1 MMLDGKT
8 AIVTGGAQ
16 GLGLAIARTY
26 ARQGARVGLFDIDDA
41 AVRRAA
47 ASLREEGWQVEA
59 YGVDVT
65 SRAEYCQAAHDFVGQ
80 DGLSLLVSSAIWT
93 RYEPLREL
101 TPDVLR
107 RQLAVGVDAAIW
119 GAQIAQ
125 DLMSSEDGGALVLFG
140 SPVGQLGF
148 HGTTAYSAA
157 KGAIGALTRQLAM
170 ELGAARIR
178 VNAISPG
185 PIPTE
190 GALAIVGE
198 EGYRRRIERTPL
210 GHLGAPDHVAAA
222 ALFLASD
229 ASRFV
234 TGQMLCVDGGLSIAG
249 L

>member
-1 MMLDGKT
+1 MLDGKT

-26 ARQGARVGLFDIDDA
+26 ARHGARVGLFDIDEA
-41 AVRRAA
+41 AVERAA
-47 ASLREEGWQVEA
+47 ASLRQQGWRADA

-65 SRAEYCQAAHDFVGQ
+65 DRAAYRRAATDFVGRG
-80 DGLSLLVSSAIWT
+80 GLSLLVSSAIWT
-93 RYEPLREL
+93 RYGPLRDL
-101 TPDVLR
+101 TPDLLR
-107 RQLAVGVDAAIW
+107 CQLAVGVDAVIW

-125 DLMSSEDGGALVLFG
+125 DLISAEEGGALVLFG
-140 SPVGQLGF
+140 SAVGQLGYR
-148 HGTTAYSAA
+148 GTTAYSAA

-170 ELGAARIR
+170 ELGNAKIR

-190 GALAIVGE
+190 GAMAIVGE

-210 GHLGAPDHVAAA
+210 GHLGAPDHIAEA

-234 TGQMLCVDGGLSIAG
+234 TGQMLSVDGGFSIAG